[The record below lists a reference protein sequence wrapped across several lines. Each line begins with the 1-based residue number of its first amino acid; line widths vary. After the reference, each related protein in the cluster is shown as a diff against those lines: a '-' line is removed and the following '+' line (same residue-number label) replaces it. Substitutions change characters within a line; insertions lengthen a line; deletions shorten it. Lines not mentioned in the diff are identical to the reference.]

1 MAIDPTTVQAAA
13 TLGGFASLGAGLAIG
28 IGVFGP
34 ALGEGNLFGKT
45 IEGIARNPEAQGRL
59 QGTMFITF
67 ALLEVLAL
75 FAFVISIMLLT
86 QIATPMVNIAKAA
99 AGI

>member
-1 MAIDPTTVQAAA
+1 MAIDPANLTAMA
-13 TLGGFASLGAGLAIG
+13 TLGGAAALGAGLAIG
-28 IGVFGP
+28 VGMFGP

-45 IEGIARNPEAQGRL
+45 IEGIARNPESQGKL

-75 FAFVISIMLLT
+75 FAFVISIMLVT
-86 QIATPMVNIAKAA
+86 QIATPMANALLKAS
-99 AGI
+99 GL